1 MVLPAPPCCTGRD
14 RAAWPWAG
22 APGARRLGLALIALS
37 LGSAVLVGCRSADRP
52 DPAAPL
58 AGRLS
63 GSAHDTDVTAL
74 GATDFALRSAAAER
88 LVALGPEALPAL
100 GAAGDQAV
108 DGIGGAPIRTT
119 APVVAAIL
127 ATQPDAA
134 VADLLASPHATLRR
148 AAAVELGQRSAWTPI
163 PRLIERL
170 EDREPAVREAAH
182 SALRR
187 LTHEFLET
195 SGRPGPGES
204 ASLSER
210 WRRWWNQTGRA
221 RAAGTASPDAG

>member
-1 MVLPAPPCCTGRD
+1 MRLPLPHLPTASDRVASARGASRRGPGPGR
-14 RAAWPWAG
+14 A
-22 APGARRLGLALIALS
+22 LLAL
-37 LGSAVLVGCRSADRP
+37 VLVAMGAAACRTSPPP
-52 DPAAPL
+52 DPSAPL
-58 AGRLS
+58 AGRLT
-63 GSAHDTDVTAL
+63 GLPEDPDVAAL
-74 GATDFALRSAAAER
+74 RAPDFAQRSAAAER
-88 LVALGPEALPAL
+88 LVARGPQALPAL
-100 GAAGDQAV
+100 GAAGDQAA
-108 DGIGGAPIRTT
+108 DGIGGVPTSTT

-148 AAAVELGQRSAWTPI
+148 AAAVEVGQRSAWTPI
-163 PRLIERL
+163 PRLIDRL
-170 EDREPAVREAAH
+170 EDTEPAVREAAH

-187 LTHEFLET
+187 LTNEFLET

-221 RAAGTASPDAG
+221 RAAPSGSPHS